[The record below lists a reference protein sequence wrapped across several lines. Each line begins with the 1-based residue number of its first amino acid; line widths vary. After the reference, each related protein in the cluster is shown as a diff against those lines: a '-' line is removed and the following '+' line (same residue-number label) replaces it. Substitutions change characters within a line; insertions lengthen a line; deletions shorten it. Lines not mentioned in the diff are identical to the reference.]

1 MLNVL
6 TESINSENIT
16 RYMKLLSNA
25 GNMSDVSDETKER
38 IYALEKQFKEE
49 FYVAA
54 KGGSKQIDADEI
66 FFEFDEKWNK
76 EHPEFYDMKK
86 LLG

>member
-1 MLNVL
+1 M
-6 TESINSENIT
+6 TESINSDNIT

-25 GNMSDVSDETKER
+25 GNMFDVSDETKER
-38 IYALEKQFKEE
+38 IYALEKQFKEELYE

>member
-1 MLNVL
+1 M
-6 TESINSENIT
+6 TESINYENIT

-38 IYALEKQFKEE
+38 IYALEKQFKEELYE

>member
-54 KGGSKQIDADEI
+54 KG
-66 FFEFDEKWNK
+66 
-76 EHPEFYDMKK
+76 
-86 LLG
+86 

>member
-1 MLNVL
+1 
-6 TESINSENIT
+6 
-16 RYMKLLSNA
+16 MKLLSNA
-25 GNMSDVSDETKER
+25 GNMFDVSDETKER
-38 IYALEKQFKEE
+38 IYALEKQFKEELYE

-76 EHPEFYDMKK
+76 EHPEFYDMNKPVSFRYR
-86 LLG
+86 LFYAHL